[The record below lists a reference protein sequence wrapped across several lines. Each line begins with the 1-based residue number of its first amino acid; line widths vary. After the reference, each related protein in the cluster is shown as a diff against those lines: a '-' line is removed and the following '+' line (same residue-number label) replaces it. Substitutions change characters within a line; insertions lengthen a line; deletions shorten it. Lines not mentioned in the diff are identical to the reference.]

1 MTRILVAD
9 KVDENELKRLERE
22 GFEVDRRFD
31 IQYEELKNVIKE
43 YDAIIVR
50 SRTKVTKEIID
61 AAPKLKLIARPGV
74 GLDNIDVEYA
84 KKKGIEVVNSPEAPT
99 RSVAELVIALIFS
112 LYRKI
117 PIADRKMKNGIWA
130 KKELVGHELKG
141 KTIGI
146 IGCGRIGREVGRLAH
161 ALGLNV
167 IGYDIYEIPEKVIK
181 ELDMKV
187 VSNLKDLLKES
198 DIVTLHVPLTNN
210 TKGMIGKEE
219 LQLMKRTAIIINTSR
234 GGIVKESDLL
244 EALKNGTIA
253 GAGLDVYS
261 EEPPKSDLLKEL
273 ISLDNVV
280 ATPHIGATTEEAIK
294 ANTRIVVDKIISFFK
309 KMNKRE

>member
-309 KMNKRE
+309 K